1 MALSKRRTPVD
12 RAYAYVDSPL
22 MTHRVHYGRQ
32 LAARIQG
39 NHGIYY
45 ARVQLGRGIENQCSC
60 PSDWRPC
67 KHVRALRLTWE
78 ENPDSFFDLQ
88 NFLTQFSTRS
98 KAALLEAIANMA
110 MRAPEGLGALGV
122 AQFAEEEVEWQ

>member
-1 MALSKRRTPVD
+1 
-12 RAYAYVDSPL
+12 
-22 MTHRVHYGRQ
+22 
-32 LAARIQG
+32 
-39 NHGIYY
+39 
-45 ARVQLGRGIENQCSC
+45 
-60 PSDWRPC
+60 
-67 KHVRALRLTWE
+67 VRALRLTWE

-122 AQFAEEEVEWQ
+122 AQFAEGEVEWQ

>member
-1 MALSKRRTPVD
+1 VD
-12 RAYAYVDSPL
+12 RADAYVDSPL

-45 ARVQLGRGIENQCSC
+45 TRVQLGRAIESDCSC
-60 PSDWRPC
+60 PSEWRPC

-78 ENPDSFFDLQ
+78 DNPDSFFDLQ
-88 NFLTQFSTRS
+88 KF
-98 KAALLEAIANMA
+98 
-110 MRAPEGLGALGV
+110 
-122 AQFAEEEVEWQ
+122 